1 MIDLSIIKYYE
12 GLKLRAYKCP
22 AGVPTVGFGNTFYED
37 GKPVKMG
44 DVITI
49 EKANQLLEN
58 IAYKFLQ
65 GMKLPDGLTDNQQS
79 ALLSFAYNV
88 GLGAWQKSTLRKK
101 VLTNP
106 NDTSIAKEFL
116 KWNKASG
123 KVLKGLTNR
132 REAEAALYFK

>member
-1 MIDLSIIKYYE
+1 MIDLTIIKFYE

-22 AGVPTVGFGNTFYED
+22 AGVPTLGFGNTFYED

-58 IAYKFLQ
+58 ISYKFLQ

-88 GLGAWQKSTLRKK
+88 GLGAWAKSTLRKK
-101 VLTNP
+101 VLANP
-106 NDTSIAKEFL
+106 ADPTIVKEFM
-116 KWNKASG
+116 KWDKAGG
-123 KVLKGLTNR
+123 KVLKGLTTR
-132 REAEAALYFK
+132 RAAEAALYFK

>member
-1 MIDLSIIKYYE
+1 MIDLTIIKFYE

-22 AGVPTVGFGNTFYED
+22 ANVPTIGFGNTFYEN

-58 IAYKFLQ
+58 IAYKFLH
-65 GMKLPDGLTDNQQS
+65 GMKLPDGLNDNQQS

-88 GLGAWQKSTLRKK
+88 GLGAWAKSTLRKK
-101 VLTNP
+101 VLANP
-106 NDTSIAKEFL
+106 ADPTIVKEFM
-116 KWNKASG
+116 KWDKAGG
-123 KVLKGLTNR
+123 KVLKGLTAR
-132 REAEAALYFK
+132 RQAEAALYFK

>member
-101 VLTNP
+101 VMANP
-106 NDTSIAKEFL
+106 NDTSITQEFL

>member
-1 MIDLSIIKYYE
+1 MIDLTIIKFYE
-12 GLKLRAYKCP
+12 GLKLKAYKCP
-22 AGVPTVGFGNTFYED
+22 AGVPTIGFGNTFYED

-65 GMKLPDGLTDNQQS
+65 GMKLPDGLSDNQQS

-88 GLGAWQKSTLRKK
+88 GLGAWGKSTLRKK
-101 VLTNP
+101 VMANP
-106 NDTSIAKEFL
+106 NDASITKEFL

-123 KVLKGLTNR
+123 KALKGLTNR

>member
-1 MIDLSIIKYYE
+1 MIDLTIIKFYE

-22 AGVPTVGFGNTFYED
+22 ANVPTIGFGNTFYED

-65 GMKLPDGLTDNQQS
+65 GMKLTDGLTDNQQS

-88 GLGAWQKSTLRKK
+88 GLGAWAKSTLRKK
-101 VLTNP
+101 AMANP
-106 NDTSIAKEFL
+106 ADPTIVKEFM
-116 KWNKASG
+116 KWDKAGG
-123 KVLKGLTNR
+123 KVLKGLTAR
-132 REAEAALYFK
+132 RAAEAALYFK

>member
-1 MIDLSIIKYYE
+1 MIDLTIIKFYE

-22 AGVPTVGFGNTFYED
+22 AGVPTIGFGNTFYED

-58 IAYKFLQ
+58 IAYKFLH
-65 GMKLPDGLTDNQQS
+65 GMKLPDGLNDNQQS

-88 GLGAWQKSTLRKK
+88 GLGAWVKSTLRKK
-101 VLTNP
+101 VMVNP
-106 NDTSIAKEFL
+106 NDASIAKEFL
-116 KWNKASG
+116 KWNKADG